1 MIRNRKKKMN
11 SVKEMGKCCFV
22 GFPKLLRHQSALH
35 LKRDSCIF
43 LQLFIDQLTL
53 TSTEH
58 AHSHCRSQLSL
69 SMHAYSQK
77 HTYTTEKCTH
87 LKYFATYVPV
97 TALTPDPKLTVV
109 VSLTVR
115 YPISEQ

>member
-1 MIRNRKKKMN
+1 MLLCRVSKAASS
-11 SVKEMGKCCFV
+11 SVSTSFKEGQLHF
-22 GFPKLLRHQSALH
+22 LR
-35 LKRDSCIF
+35 
-43 LQLFIDQLTL
+43 LFIDQLTL

-58 AHSHCRSQLSL
+58 THSHCHSQLSL

>member
-1 MIRNRKKKMN
+1 MLLCRVSKAASS
-11 SVKEMGKCCFV
+11 SVSTSFKEGQLHFFAAFYRPAHTDKHRTRTFPLSFPAV
-22 GFPKLLRHQSALH
+22 FKHARIFPK
-35 LKRDSCIF
+35 
-43 LQLFIDQLTL
+43 
-53 TSTEH
+53 
-58 AHSHCRSQLSL
+58 AHIHN
-69 SMHAYSQK
+69 K
-77 HTYTTEKCTH
+77 KCTH

>member
-1 MIRNRKKKMN
+1 MLLCRVSKAASS
-11 SVKEMGKCCFV
+11 SVSTSFEEG
-22 GFPKLLRHQSALH
+22 QLH
-35 LKRDSCIF
+35 F

>member
-1 MIRNRKKKMN
+1 MLLCRVSKAASS
-11 SVKEMGKCCFV
+11 SVSTSFKEG
-22 GFPKLLRHQSALH
+22 QLH
-35 LKRDSCIF
+35 FFAAFYSF
-43 LQLFIDQLTL
+43 LQLTL